1 MKHLMKPMWVM
12 IGILGFA
19 VWTLWLNETLAYTE
33 TQREQGREVYQVNC
47 LSCHGEAGLGGAGPP
62 LNNILQKLPTEQDVF
77 DYASKFM
84 PVGRAGEL
92 STEEYE
98 AVTAYIMSLNGV
110 EAEQEQSAQEEPKQ
124 EEPKKEEPKPDNSKP
139 IDSKETTES
148 NEPENTQ
155 KEASSHSSME
165 TETSSNE
172 NTLDED
178 NTSTAND
185 TSQEQLEDH
194 SEIPSEETISDNVT
208 DNNSE
213 TTAIEFSEP
222 KKESSEKSKP
232 WLVILLLG
240 VIVGYGV
247 WLIQKKR
254 KLC

>member
-1 MKHLMKPMWVM
+1 MKPLMKPMWVM

-110 EAEQEQSAQEEPKQ
+110 EAEQEQPKQ
-124 EEPKKEEPKPDNSKP
+124 EEPKKEEPKPDNSKEP

-155 KEASSHSSME
+155 KEASSNSPAE

-194 SEIPSEETISDNVT
+194 SETPSEETISDNVT

-254 KLC
+254 KLG